1 MGTLFDE
8 HEGWTREDLDEMF
21 GSHPDHAS
29 APTRAELEAELE
41 AEEPW
46 PSDEEPDECDSSP
59 HGWTDLSDD
68 EIKKAM
74 RRICRDAKSDQDVK
88 DRLRDELGYPYGD
101 AAVTSTSHGSMRMT
115 MVMLHGPNGNTL
127 SI

>member
-8 HEGWTREDLDEMF
+8 HEGWTREDLDATF
-21 GSHPDHAS
+21 GPHPDHGS

-41 AEEPW
+41 AEEAW
-46 PSDEEPDECDSSP
+46 PSDEEPDEYDECDSTY
-59 HGWTDLSDD
+59 HGWTNLSDE
-68 EIKKAM
+68 EIKQAV
-74 RRICRDAKSDQDVK
+74 RRICRDAKSDQEVK
-88 DRLRDELGYPYGD
+88 DRLRDELGYPYG
-101 AAVTSTSHGSMRMT
+101 AAVASSHGST